1 MMVMMMMRRRRRRR
15 ERICAVLERTNSKEI
30 SLPSRSTKEALIGAF
45 KKNVASV
52 FAYLN
57 PKLYVRHGVALPDS
71 LSQSVKASSF
81 CHEKTSA
88 LETHKHALAFD

>member
-1 MMVMMMMRRRRRRR
+1 MMVMMMMMMMMMMR

-57 PKLYVRHGVALPDS
+57 PKLYVRQGVLS
-71 LSQSVKASSF
+71 LTLSPQSVKASSF

>member
-1 MMVMMMMRRRRRRR
+1 MMMMRRRRR

-57 PKLYVRHGVALPDS
+57 PKLYVRQGVALPDS
-71 LSQSVKASSF
+71 LSSVSQSEFFLSRKNERVGNTQTRAGF
-81 CHEKTSA
+81 
-88 LETHKHALAFD
+88 